1 MLNRNNTSLVISSDN
16 DCPTTVDDMTDAVK
30 TCPSESREIN
40 NSENV
45 INNEITNINFPFLA
59 EAPKVKEIV
68 IKVPEAEGKSRPSV
82 KEKKPSSF
90 EF

>member
-1 MLNRNNTSLVISSDN
+1 
-16 DCPTTVDDMTDAVK
+16 MTDAVINY
-30 TCPSESREIN
+30 TADNREIN